1 MILPYLET
9 TEPGFADSAADT
21 FVIHEHGVG
30 LRILCG
36 PCPRCSAPID
46 IPLFQETVKGT
57 RSHPSTATS
66 GIETVMCTCQ
76 EPHEGRPE
84 GRVGC
89 GAYWNFL
96 L

>member
-1 MILPYLET
+1 MTLPYLET
-9 TEPGFADSAADT
+9 TDPGFADSAADT
-21 FVIHEHGVG
+21 FVIEDHGVG

-36 PCPRCSAPID
+36 PCPRCSATID
-46 IPLFQETVKGT
+46 IPLFQETVKGPGSPSAAG
-57 RSHPSTATS
+57 RS
-66 GIETVMCTCQ
+66 GVETVMCTCE

-84 GRVGC
+84 GRLGC